1 MLNFVYS
8 NAVFLLFATFKLV
21 AAAVSPPHLSS
32 PDPLSF
38 VDPRIGT
45 GGDGFGIGSVPIA
58 AQVPFGSMRLG
69 PDTLGLL
76 HSDLE
81 FNHFSG
87 YYYGDRVVRAFSHT
101 RLVGA
106 GVSDYGSVGVM
117 PTRPPV
123 SPASVAQDG
132 TRAAF
137 KKSSETAVPGRYD
150 VSLHS
155 IGVNVSLVAAGP
167 FTALHL
173 YTNTEAAPISLQFDF
188 AHAAGALCCL
198 HSNQHRAASP
208 HSLCPS
214 HKEPPQSRARLFS
227 SER

>member
-1 MLNFVYS
+1 MQLS
-8 NAVFLLFATFKLV
+8 RRHLFLWLLV
-21 AAAVSPPHLSS
+21 AFASAAPHPPLTPPPST
-32 PDPLSF
+32 PIDPLSF

-45 GGDGFGIGSVPIA
+45 GGEGFGVGSVPIS

-87 YYYGDRVVRAFSHT
+87 YYYSDHVVRAFSHT

-123 SPASVAQDG
+123 SPASAAPDG
-132 TRAAF
+132 ARAAF
-137 KKSSETAVPGRYD
+137 KKS
-150 VSLHS
+150 
-155 IGVNVSLVAAGP
+155 
-167 FTALHL
+167 
-173 YTNTEAAPISLQFDF
+173 TEF
-188 AHAAGALCCL
+188 
-198 HSNQHRAASP
+198 ASP
-208 HSLCPS
+208 GVCVVCLCRFN
-214 HKEPPQSRARLFS
+214 KNL
-227 SER
+227 

>member
-1 MLNFVYS
+1 
-8 NAVFLLFATFKLV
+8 
-21 AAAVSPPHLSS
+21 
-32 PDPLSF
+32 
-38 VDPRIGT
+38 
-45 GGDGFGIGSVPIA
+45 
-58 AQVPFGSMRLG
+58 MRLG

-208 HSLCPS
+208 HCAAFTQINIVLQALTVLPSLKSTSRCKPS
-214 HKEPPQSRARLFS
+214 LSLPQSQRTSPKSRKALFK
-227 SER
+227 